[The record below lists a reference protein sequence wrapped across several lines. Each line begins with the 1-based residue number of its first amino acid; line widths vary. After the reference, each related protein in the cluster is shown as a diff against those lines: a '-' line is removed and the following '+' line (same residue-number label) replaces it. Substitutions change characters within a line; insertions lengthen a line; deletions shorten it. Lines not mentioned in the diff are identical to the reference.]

1 MSMRQQPTNHTRTI
15 PAIKHKNRLRTVFN
29 NEQNPHRTESC
40 WCPPPSNKAKLW
52 KNSSRNSI
60 KIWPII

>member
-40 WCPPPSNKAKLW
+40 WCPPPQ
-52 KNSSRNSI
+52 I
-60 KIWPII
+60 KQNCERIRPETPSKSDQL